1 MAVVEIP
8 DFVEGKKTR
17 KGQPLPKK
25 EELVTAVTP
34 DDIDR
39 FLGARSERERRSHLR
54 GLRDLGILIHNP
66 GRLTQRVRTGVVEPD
81 GRFEQRRAYVFRGPW
96 HAVPRIPRRQRLV
109 RVFT

>member
-54 GLRDLGILIHNP
+54 
-66 GRLTQRVRTGVVEPD
+66 QRVRTGVVEPD

>member
-8 DFVEGKKTR
+8 DFVKGKKTR
-17 KGQPLPKK
+17 KGKPLPTK

-34 DDIDR
+34 DDVDR

-54 GLRDLGILIHNP
+54 GLRDLGLLIHNP
-66 GRLTQRVRTGVVEPD
+66 GRLTQRVRTDINAD
-81 GRFEQRRAYVFRGPW
+81 GRFVNRRAYVFRGPW
-96 HAVPRIPRRQRLV
+96 HAVPKIQRRRQV